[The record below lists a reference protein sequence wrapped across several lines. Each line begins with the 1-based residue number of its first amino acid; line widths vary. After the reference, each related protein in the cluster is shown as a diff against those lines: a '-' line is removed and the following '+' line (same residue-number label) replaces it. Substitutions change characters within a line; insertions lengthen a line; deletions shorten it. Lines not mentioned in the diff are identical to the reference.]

1 MTVAKDIARLNTKA
15 PPEVKL
21 PPAATPRTKPG
32 LKGLAPV
39 IRPSSGGSISSPLK
53 ETVYTDRTFWPAKN
67 VTSTD
72 GVFTVSWKPIR
83 VVKFLDAASN
93 PVVMEYKEPV

>member
-1 MTVAKDIARLNTKA
+1 MTIAKDVARLSGKA
-15 PPEVKL
+15 PAEKKL
-21 PPAATPRTKPG
+21 PPAETPPTKPS
-32 LKGLAPV
+32 LKGLSPV

-53 ETVYTDRTFWPAKN
+53 ETLYTDRTFWPVKT

-83 VVKFLDAASN
+83 VVKFIDSADN